1 MPLARPTPLP
11 RYSHTKGH
19 RPPHRK
25 TTRKELTPLQRA
37 FISGFL
43 ESGGSGREITRRFG
57 IPHNTA
63 LKVLRIAKAK
73 AEELGVGMLDGR
85 FYETRERGHRVRVE
99 VIEGEGG
106 GGEDGENGRGGEGE
120 GVIRVKSHMQGG
132 CLVRGYVRKRPA
144 EDAEKG
150 GRGDKKK
157 MRMSAAGQDGVIDPA
172 LRQREM
178 QGTANAMVDIDM
190 SNVDF
195 TYAAENGDH
204 EDFVRLRR
212 DAP

>member
-63 LKVLRIAKAK
+63 LRVLRTARAR

-85 FYETRERGHRVRVE
+85 CYETRERGHRVRVE
-99 VIEGEGG
+99 VIEREGG
-106 GGEDGENGRGGEGE
+106 GGEDGENGRGGEDGE
-120 GVIRVKSHMQGG
+120 NGRGGEGKGVIRVKSHMQGG

-144 EDAEKG
+144 DDAEKG
-150 GRGDKKK
+150 GRGNKKK

-178 QGTANAMVDIDM
+178 QGTASAMVDIDM

-195 TYAAENGDH
+195 TYAA
-204 EDFVRLRR
+204 
-212 DAP
+212 